1 MSAGARQIMARGGM
15 EAQTAGLTARSVAC
29 PAPDLR
35 ELRELPVQRELRH
48 LRELPPGLAR
58 GSVLAAGEW
67 GLLCLALAAEASA
80 AGAWCA
86 VVGAPG
92 LGVVAAAEV
101 GLNAD
106 RMLLVPEPGPNW
118 PQLVAVLLDGCELVI
133 LRPPAQPS
141 AQMRRRIEALV
152 RRSGGVL
159 LVAGDWE
166 GAPVRLAVADREW
179 AGIGDG
185 HGRLRGCR
193 ARVVVTGRGAAVR
206 PRERWLW
213 LPAADGSVSA
223 AAGPV
228 SVSGEASARALPP
241 GMRSTG

>member
-35 ELRELPVQRELRH
+35 ELRELPVQRELRNLGELPVLPA
-48 LRELPPGLAR
+48 LRELIPGLAR
-58 GSVLAAGEW
+58 GSVL
-67 GLLCLALAAEASA
+67 A

-193 ARVVVTGRGAAVR
+193 AR
-206 PRERWLW
+206 
-213 LPAADGSVSA
+213 
-223 AAGPV
+223 
-228 SVSGEASARALPP
+228 
-241 GMRSTG
+241 